1 MTMDSV
7 SSKRPEDS
15 AFKQQRLPSW
25 QPILTPFRIIVI
37 FVVIGIIFIP
47 VGTSLRAMND
57 NLEEVVVTY
66 GGDDGISMNQIRD
79 SATTICINPTEG
91 EKPCSLTIDIR
102 LKEDFKG
109 PIYVYYELENFY
121 QNHRRYVASR
131 DNLQLGGEL
140 TSKSEM
146 ESCEPLVNADD
157 GRLLNPCGLIAGS
170 FFTDVVKFSQ
180 SNQNAAAKMDTTGIS
195 WKSDRE
201 KKFKQPKGFMK
212 KELSTP
218 QTASSCITELGKN
231 NALNYTDISSSGNK
245 YYCFSY
251 PEDTKYKYLYEFFNP
266 MTTAT
271 CAQGRTSDHCIISPI
286 KGVEDENFIVW
297 MRTAALPKFR
307 KLIGKI
313 DADFNKNEILTF
325 EVQNNYEVASYDAKK
340 SLVIATVGDMG
351 GKNPS
356 MGTSYIVVGAV
367 SLFLGLSFFVKHV
380 IHPRRS
386 GDASQLKW
394 D

>member
-1 MTMDSV
+1 MTTDSV
-7 SSKRPEDS
+7 NSKRPEDS

-25 QPILTPFRIIVI
+25 QPVLTPFRIIVV
-37 FVVIGIIFIP
+37 FVAIGIIFIP
-47 VGTSLRAMND
+47 IGTSLRAMNN
-57 NLEEVVVTY
+57 NLEEVKVTY
-66 GGDDGISMNQIRD
+66 GGDDGISFNQIRN
-79 SATTICINPTEG
+79 SGSTTCINPTEN
-91 EKPCSLTIDIR
+91 EKPCSLTIDIK

-109 PIYVYYELENFY
+109 PVYVYYELENYY

-131 DNLQLGGEL
+131 DNLQLAGEL
-140 TSKSEM
+140 TSKTEM
-146 ESCEPLVNADD
+146 ESCEPLIDSDD

-170 FFTDVVKFSQ
+170 YFTDVIKFTQ
-180 SNQNAAAKMDTTGIS
+180 SNQNSNANMDVSGIS

-201 KKFKQPKGFMK
+201 KKFKQPKGFQM
-212 KELSTP
+212 KELPSA
-218 QTASSCITELGKN
+218 QTVSSCVTALGVS
-231 NALNYTDISSSGNK
+231 NAKNYTDISSSGNK

-266 MTTAT
+266 NPTTT
-271 CAQGRTSDHCIISPI
+271 CAKGRTNEHCIISPI

-297 MRTAALPKFR
+297 MRTAALPRFR

-313 DADFNKNEILTF
+313 DADFNTNEILTF
-325 EVQNNYEVASYDAKK
+325 EVQNNYEVASFDATK
-340 SLVIATVGDMG
+340 SLVIATIGDMG
-351 GKNPS
+351 GKNLS
-356 MGTSYIVVGAV
+356 MGTSYIVVGSV
-367 SLFLGLSFFVKHV
+367 SLFLGLAFFIKHV

>member
-79 SATTICINPTEG
+79 SATTTCINPTEN

-266 MTTAT
+266 ERVT
-271 CAQGRTSDHCIISPI
+271 CAEGRTSDYCIISPI

>member
-66 GGDDGISMNQIRD
+66 GGDDGISMNQIKNSD
-79 SATTICINPTEG
+79 TEICINPAISA
-91 EKPCSLTIDIR
+91 EKHCSITIEIR

-146 ESCEPLVNADD
+146 ES
-157 GRLLNPCGLIAGS
+157 
-170 FFTDVVKFSQ
+170 
-180 SNQNAAAKMDTTGIS
+180 
-195 WKSDRE
+195 
-201 KKFKQPKGFMK
+201 
-212 KELSTP
+212 
-218 QTASSCITELGKN
+218 
-231 NALNYTDISSSGNK
+231 
-245 YYCFSY
+245 
-251 PEDTKYKYLYEFFNP
+251 
-266 MTTAT
+266 
-271 CAQGRTSDHCIISPI
+271 
-286 KGVEDENFIVW
+286 
-297 MRTAALPKFR
+297 
-307 KLIGKI
+307 
-313 DADFNKNEILTF
+313 
-325 EVQNNYEVASYDAKK
+325 
-340 SLVIATVGDMG
+340 
-351 GKNPS
+351 
-356 MGTSYIVVGAV
+356 
-367 SLFLGLSFFVKHV
+367 
-380 IHPRRS
+380 
-386 GDASQLKW
+386 
-394 D
+394 